1 MQWSLN
7 VIIRKEYAV
16 RCNEECKDFHKKR
29 RRLFFL
35 QLFFILVFFPFVPA
49 IIYSQVLWVWGIKNI
64 SIHSLEKREN
74 LARQIRGNFVFCF
87 YFNLV
92 FISIGISGG
101 FEAGLQLTFTIWLI
115 LKKVIS
121 VENFLNVAW
130 KKGSYGNFF
139 PSIPL
144 ISATSSF
151 LTMMTT
157 CVRLAEIFIYSWAFS
172 IFLDWTCLYLMR
184 HTTKL
189 IFLEDTENKAYK
201 SLSVFLILSFLV
213 YFVFPALPLCGYIW
227 HFMPPFLSWCC
238 FL

>member
-1 MQWSLN
+1 M
-7 VIIRKEYAV
+7 
-16 RCNEECKDFHKKR
+16 
-29 RRLFFL
+29 
-35 QLFFILVFFPFVPA
+35 FFILVFFPFVPA

-74 LARQIRGNFVFCF
+74 LARQIRGNFVFVLTFRIF
-87 YFNLV
+87 YLFL
-92 FISIGISGG
+92 GISGG

-121 VENFLNVAW
+121 VENFLNVTW

-151 LTMMTT
+151 LTMLTT
-157 CVRLAEIFIYSWAFS
+157 CIRLVNTFNKSVQFLI

-184 HTTKL
+184 PTTKK
-189 IFLEDTENKAYK
+189 IFWEDTENKAYK
-201 SLSVFLILSFLV
+201 SLNVFLILSFLL